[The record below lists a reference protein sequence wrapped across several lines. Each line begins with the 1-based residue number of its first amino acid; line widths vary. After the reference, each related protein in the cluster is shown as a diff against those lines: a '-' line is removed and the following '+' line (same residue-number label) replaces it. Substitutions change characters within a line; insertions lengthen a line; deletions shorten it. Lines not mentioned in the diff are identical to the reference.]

1 MGFNYRIDCNSKTSI
16 YVNRDNIID
25 AYFNEVRRF
34 PLLSEEEERNL
45 FDTLKNAPTEKE
57 REKAKKKLIES
68 NLRFVISIAKKLGTP
83 DTFLDL
89 VNEGNIGLIKAIEK
103 FDIDKDYH
111 LITYALSWIVAYIK
125 NYQILQQNSVVP
137 PNALKLH
144 NYVKNVTKEFF
155 VKNERNP
162 TSHEIADMIREK
174 FDFKITNL
182 EDVELGKM
190 VSIDE
195 KYGVIEDDETFE
207 DSNMYLDK
215 THTNNIQDNID
226 TEYKTH
232 KLNFFLGKLDERE
245 QFIVKRHYG
254 IGCVE
259 ESFDTIGLQLT
270 PMLGGERVRQ
280 ICNLAVKKMQ
290 KYKSMVKD

>member
-1 MGFNYRIDCNSKTSI
+1 
-16 YVNRDNIID
+16 
-25 AYFNEVRRF
+25 
-34 PLLSEEEERNL
+34 
-45 FDTLKNAPTEKE
+45 
-57 REKAKKKLIES
+57 
-68 NLRFVISIAKKLGTP
+68 
-83 DTFLDL
+83 
-89 VNEGNIGLIKAIEK
+89 
-103 FDIDKDYH
+103 
-111 LITYALSWIVAYIK
+111 
-125 NYQILQQNSVVP
+125 
-137 PNALKLH
+137 
-144 NYVKNVTKEFF
+144 
-155 VKNERNP
+155 
-162 TSHEIADMIREK
+162 
-174 FDFKITNL
+174 
-182 EDVELGKM
+182 
-190 VSIDE
+190 
-195 KYGVIEDDETFE
+195 
-207 DSNMYLDK
+207 MYLDK